1 MRKLL
6 LAGAAMLG
14 GMVGLAAVA
23 SAQNAPWNTLDTAA
37 PPTGTLPVARNG
49 SPGAPGT
56 DIPGFGPP
64 LAPGTVTVRFA
75 GRLVV
80 FGGAGADSG
89 QNPGYVLGTRTSPGT
104 LANTKLA
111 PYGIGEYARL
121 FPSVDGVAANGLKYG
136 AFLEVRADQSGAPGG
151 GANGS
156 VGGAQSTRGEL
167 YFWRETAYVG
177 TGQTGFLRAGATD
190 QPTSLF
196 ETGTFENFDDGGW
209 NANFAFPITSGT
221 QITGPFTDLSALYAT
236 NKVVY
241 LSPKFANLV
250 DFGVSFAPDTGSAS
264 PGIGACPYANTAS
277 GVGCD
282 TTSSTSVAAET
293 KRARNTLDAVV
304 RLRAAAG
311 PVGFAATAGGFASGH
326 VAYDGIEPASQAARY
341 NGYAVFDTGAQLTY
355 GGFAIGGHF
364 NAGQTNTGWSLQPQ
378 GGRAYAGWLAGA
390 SYQFGAAVVGFQV
403 LNTQGAGAW
412 NSTNAG
418 LVGRTLNQSGVAAGG
433 TLTLAPGLYTF
444 ASYLYGTK
452 HEYGVDQ
459 LAAAVPT
466 SATGSYLTHNNTVS
480 QAFVVGTRVAW

>member
-341 NGYAVFDTGAQLTY
+341 NGYAVFDTGAQRHLWRLRDRRP
-355 GGFAIGGHF
+355 FQRRPDQHRLVA
-364 NAGQTNTGWSLQPQ
+364 AAA
-378 GGRAYAGWLAGA
+378 GRAC
-390 SYQFGAAVVGFQV
+390 VR
-403 LNTQGAGAW
+403 
-412 NSTNAG
+412 G
-418 LVGRTLNQSGVAAGG
+418 LVGRRVLPVRRGGGRFPGPQHAGRRRLEQHECGSGGADTEPERRRRGRHAHPGAG
-433 TLTLAPGLYTF
+433 
-444 ASYLYGTK
+444 
-452 HEYGVDQ
+452 
-459 LAAAVPT
+459 AVYVRELP
-466 SATGSYLTHNNTVS
+466 LRH
-480 QAFVVGTRVAW
+480 QA